1 MNPMFYSLLA
11 LTAVFAATSN
21 ALKPVL
27 DTDGDYVFAGSYY
40 VLPAI
45 FGAAGGGLNLA
56 SRGSNQCPLFVGQ
69 EISEVDRGI
78 PVKFSNWRYKVAFVP
93 ESTNINIEM
102 DVKATICVQSTYWWV
117 TAAPSGFR
125 TLFVTAGPNPEAG
138 EDSSRSFFQIK
149 QAKGFPDGYHIMFCP
164 NGNDCRNVGIIVDE
178 YGVRRLALSSTP
190 FPFVFMKANGIETSS
205 KPIMSII

>member
-1 MNPMFYSLLA
+1 MFYFLLA
-11 LTAVFAATSN
+11 LTVLLAATAN
-21 ALKPVL
+21 ATKPVL
-27 DTDGDYVFAGSYY
+27 DTDGDFIFDGSYY

-78 PVKFSNWRYKVAFVP
+78 PVKFSNWRLKVGFVP
-93 ESTNINIEM
+93 ESEKLNIKM

-125 TLFVTAGPNPEAG
+125 TLFITAGPNPKLEKIRQG
-138 EDSSRSFFQIK
+138 D
-149 QAKGFPDGYHIMFCP
+149 
-164 NGNDCRNVGIIVDE
+164 NDCINVGIIVDE
-178 YGVRRLALSSTP
+178 YGVRRLALSSMP
-190 FPFVFMKANGIETSS
+190 FPFVFMKATGTQTSS